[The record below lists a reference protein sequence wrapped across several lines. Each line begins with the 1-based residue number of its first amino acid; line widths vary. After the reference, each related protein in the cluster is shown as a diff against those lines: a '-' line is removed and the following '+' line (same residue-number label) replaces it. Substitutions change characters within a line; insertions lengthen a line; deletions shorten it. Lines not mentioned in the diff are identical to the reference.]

1 MPNREEYLYPEIE
14 KWLNQYLKE
23 RYKGHDVISTYET
36 SRLSLDTYLKQSL
49 GIEIKEAI
57 GLSIKVDIMA
67 VIKGKDIKLVLV
79 EVKDKPLTL
88 KDLGQLWGYSQLID
102 PIESFLISSKGLG
115 SLNYLLNVLNRK
127 DLLFYGQK
135 RERMM
140 RVCKWDEKKQSIDY
154 FTLIPKL

>member
-1 MPNREEYLYPEIE
+1 
-14 KWLNQYLKE
+14 
-23 RYKGHDVISTYET
+23 
-36 SRLSLDTYLKQSL
+36 
-49 GIEIKEAI
+49 
-57 GLSIKVDIMA
+57 MA
-67 VIKGKDIKLVLV
+67 VIKGKDIKLVFV

-115 SLNYLLNVLNRK
+115 SLNYILNVLNRE
-127 DLLFYGQK
+127 DLLFYGKK

-140 RVCKWDEKKQSIDY
+140 RVCKWDEKRQSIDY